1 MHAVPH
7 PIKDDVHPGDESDP
21 ADQRPPARRDPPRRT
36 DHETRTSQ
44 IYEAAAR
51 VFCERGFGQSSMSDV
66 AAAMDMTKAGIYHH
80 ISSKDELLFGIMSY
94 GMDLFEERV
103 LDRVEDITDPLE
115 RLRAAIRGHVLLVTR
130 DRPKE
135 VTVIL
140 NEPFSLR
147 DDYRAAIDKRKRRYV
162 RFLNQTFRELRSR
175 GLMRDI
181 DPRVA
186 TFALLGM
193 INWMY
198 QWYGAGGR
206 LRDTEIAE
214 AYIDLFLNGLL
225 RAEARNGSN
234 TEAGS

>member
-1 MHAVPH
+1 MHAVPDARKA
-7 PIKDDVHPGDESDP
+7 PREAS
-21 ADQRPPARRDPPRRT
+21 QRL
-36 DHETRTSQ
+36 DHETRTAQ

-103 LDRVEDITDPLE
+103 VERVEDIRDPLE

-140 NEPFSLR
+140 NEPVSLR
-147 DDYRAAIDKRKRRYV
+147 GDYREQIDRRKRRYV
-162 RFLNQTFRELRSR
+162 RFLNQTFRELRNK

-193 INWMY
+193 INWIY
-198 QWYGAGGR
+198 QWYAPEGR
-206 LRDTEIAE
+206 LRDTEVAE
-214 AYIDLFLNGLL
+214 SYIDLFLGGLL
-225 RAEARNGSN
+225 RPEAMD
-234 TEAGS
+234 EEHP

>member
-1 MHAVPH
+1 MHAVPDAN
-7 PIKDDVHPGDESDP
+7 PKGPRES
-21 ADQRPPARRDPPRRT
+21 AQRL
-36 DHETRTSQ
+36 DHQTRTSQ

-103 LDRVEDITDPLE
+103 LDRVEAIRDPLE
-115 RLRAAIRGHVLLVTR
+115 RLRATIRGHVLLVTR

-135 VTVIL
+135 ITVIL
-140 NEPFSLR
+140 NEPLSLR
-147 DDYRAAIDKRKRRYV
+147 GDYRAKIDRRKRRYV
-162 RFLNQTFRELRSR
+162 RFLTQTFRELERE
-175 GLMRDI
+175 GLTRDI

-193 INWMY
+193 INWIY
-198 QWYGAGGR
+198 QWYGPDGR

-214 AYIDLFLNGLL
+214 GYIDLFLGGLL
-225 RAEARNGSN
+225 RRRSRPPAPTTSAQRRGLPRRGDDEEPS
-234 TEAGS
+234 S

>member
-1 MHAVPH
+1 MQAVP
-7 PIKDDVHPGDESDP
+7 
-21 ADQRPPARRDPPRRT
+21 DPPPKSSRESTPRL

-80 ISSKDELLFGIMSY
+80 IASKDELLFGIMSY
-94 GMDLFEERV
+94 GMDIFEERV
-103 LDRVEDITDPLE
+103 LDRVEAIRDPVE

-140 NEPFSLR
+140 NEALSLR
-147 DDYRAAIDKRKRRYV
+147 GEYRVAIDRRKRRYV
-162 RFLNQTFRELRSR
+162 RFLNQTFRELKRKD
-175 GLMRDI
+175 LMRDI

-193 INWMY
+193 INWIY
-198 QWYGAGGR
+198 QWYGPGGR

-214 AYIDLFLNGLL
+214 AYIDLFLGGLL
-225 RAEARNGSN
+225 RDEPADPESAS
-234 TEAGS
+234 

>member
-7 PIKDDVHPGDESDP
+7 AEPK
-21 ADQRPPARRDPPRRT
+21 AREPSPRL
-36 DHETRTSQ
+36 DHETRTGQ

-51 VFCERGFGQSSMSDV
+51 VFCEHGFGQSSMSEV
-66 AAAMDMTKAGIYHH
+66 AAAADMTKAGVYHH
-80 ISSKDELLFGIMSY
+80 IASKDELLFGIMSY

-103 LDRVEDITDPLE
+103 LDRVEQIRDPLE

-140 NEPFSLR
+140 NESLSLR
-147 DDYRAAIDKRKRRYV
+147 GDFRAKIDRRKRRYV
-162 RFLNQTFRELRSR
+162 RFLNETFRQLRR
-175 GLMRDI
+175 DGLMRDI

-193 INWMY
+193 INWTY

-206 LRDTEIAE
+206 IRDTALAE
-214 AYIDLFLNGLL
+214 AYVDLFLGGIL
-225 RAEARNGSN
+225 RADQPPQERNGSN
-234 TEAGS
+234 ERNGR

>member
-7 PIKDDVHPGDESDP
+7 PKASRET
-21 ADQRPPARRDPPRRT
+21 APRL
-36 DHETRTSQ
+36 DHETRTAQ

-66 AAAMDMTKAGIYHH
+66 AAAMEMTKAGIYHH

-103 LDRVEDITDPLE
+103 VERVENIRDPLE
-115 RLRAAIRGHVLLVTR
+115 RLRAAIRAHVLLVTR

-140 NEPFSLR
+140 NEPVSLR
-147 DDYRAAIDKRKRRYV
+147 GDHREQIDRRKRRYV
-162 RFLNQTFRELRSR
+162 RFLNQTFRELRNQ

-193 INWMY
+193 INWIY
-198 QWYGAGGR
+198 QWYAPQGR
-206 LRDTEIAE
+206 LRDTEVAE
-214 AYIDLFLNGLL
+214 SYIDLFLGGLL
-225 RAEARNGSN
+225 RPGRAPEASP
-234 TEAGS
+234 

>member
-1 MHAVPH
+1 MHALP
-7 PIKDDVHPGDESDP
+7 DP
-21 ADQRPPARRDPPRRT
+21 KAPRETGQRL
-36 DHETRTSQ
+36 DHETRTAQ

-103 LDRVEDITDPLE
+103 VERVESIRDPLE

-140 NEPFSLR
+140 NEPVSLR
-147 DDYRAAIDKRKRRYV
+147 GDYREQIDRRKRRYV
-162 RFLNQTFRELRSR
+162 RFLNQTFRELRNQ

-193 INWMY
+193 INWIY
-198 QWYGAGGR
+198 QWYSPEGR
-206 LRDTEIAE
+206 LRDTEVAE
-214 AYIDLFLNGLL
+214 AYIDLFLGGLL
-225 RAEARNGSN
+225 RPEKTSDV
-234 TEAGS
+234 SS

>member
-1 MHAVPH
+1 MHALPDQE
-7 PIKDDVHPGDESDP
+7 PEATRESTERLDP
-21 ADQRPPARRDPPRRT
+21 
-36 DHETRTSQ
+36 ETRTAQ

-94 GMDLFEERV
+94 GMDMFEERV
-103 LDRVEDITDPLE
+103 LDRVERIRDPLE
-115 RLRAAIRGHVLLVTR
+115 RLRATIRGHVLLVTR

-140 NEPFSLR
+140 NEPVSLR
-147 DDYRAAIDKRKRRYV
+147 ADYRQKIDRRKRRYV
-162 RFLNQTFRELRSR
+162 RFLNQTFRELRR
-175 GLMRDI
+175 DGVTRDI

-193 INWMY
+193 INWIY
-198 QWYGAGGR
+198 QWYGPGGR
-206 LRDTEIAE
+206 IRDTELAE
-214 AYIDLFLNGLL
+214 GYIDLFLGGLL
-225 RAEARNGSN
+225 EPTAAAPEAS
-234 TEAGS
+234 S

>member
-1 MHAVPH
+1 MRAVPD
-7 PIKDDVHPGDESDP
+7 PESKSP
-21 ADQRPPARRDPPRRT
+21 RQASQRV
-36 DHETRTSQ
+36 DHETRTGQ

-51 VFCERGFGQSSMSDV
+51 VFCERGFGQSSMADV

-103 LDRVEDITDPLE
+103 LDRVEDIRNPLE

-140 NEPFSLR
+140 NEALSLR
-147 DDYRAAIDKRKRRYV
+147 GDYRAKIDRRKRRYV
-162 RFLNQTFRELRSR
+162 RFLNQTFRELRKQ
-175 GLMRDI
+175 GIARDI

-193 INWMY
+193 INWIY
-198 QWYGAGGR
+198 QWYGPGGR
-206 LRDTEIAE
+206 LRDTELAE
-214 AYIDLFLNGLL
+214 AYIDLFLGGLL
-225 RAEARNGSN
+225 GSGVDGQ
-234 TEAGS
+234 EPAS